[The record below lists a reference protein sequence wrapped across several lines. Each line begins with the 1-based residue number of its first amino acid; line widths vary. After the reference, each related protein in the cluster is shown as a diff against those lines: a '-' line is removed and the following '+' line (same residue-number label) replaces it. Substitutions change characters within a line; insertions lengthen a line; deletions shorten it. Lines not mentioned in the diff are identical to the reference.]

1 MGKFAGFLKRIKK
14 AAGLGTAVL
23 NGLNS
28 VYKSVKPFSENI
40 VGTLPFGSYINKG
53 LDVGSKLIDKIQPYA
68 QKYLIDDS
76 NKDELENLSNNIKR
90 HAGNVAQ
97 KALNTYMDVQDELY
111 DNKGNLSLK
120 DYGSKML
127 FGKPL
132 NAKNI
137 NDDYY

>member
-1 MGKFAGFLKRIKK
+1 MGKFAGFLKRVKK
-14 AAGLGTAVL
+14 VAGLGTAVL

-28 VYKSVKPFSENI
+28 VYKSVKPFTQDI
-40 VGTLPFGSYINKG
+40 VGALPFGSYINKG
-53 LDVGSKLIDKIQPYA
+53 LDVGSKLIDKVQPYA
-68 QKYLIDDS
+68 QKYLIDES
-76 NKDELENLSNNIKR
+76 NKDDLENLSNNIKR

-97 KALNTYMDVQDELY
+97 KALNTYMDVQDDLY
-111 DNKGNLSLK
+111 DNKGNLNLK

-137 NDDYY
+137 NDDYF

>member
-1 MGKFAGFLKRIKK
+1 MGKFAGFLKRVKK
-14 AAGLGTAVL
+14 VAGLGTAVL

-28 VYKSVKPFSENI
+28 VYKSVKPFTQDI
-40 VGTLPFGSYINKG
+40 VGALPFGSYINKG
-53 LDVGSKLIDKIQPYA
+53 LDVGSKLIDKVQPYA
-68 QKYLIDDS
+68 QKYLIDES
-76 NKDELENLSNNIKR
+76 NKDDLENLSNNIKR

-120 DYGSKML
+120 DYGNKML

-137 NDDYY
+137 NDDYF